1 MIRTKFDSMGWNWE
15 KKLIKKNHAKQK
27 KKAIKKIR
35 TKFKIKI
42 KWN

>member
-1 MIRTKFDSMGWNWE
+1 MKLR
-15 KKLIKKNHAKQK
+15 KKINKKKPCKTK

-42 KWN
+42 K